1 MRDDPPAVAGLRQR
15 KKQRTREAIIDA
27 ALELFDLIGDVG
39 VERHGLDPELD
50 AELAHGQRLDPVA
63 SASAIAAATT
73 RSRVSLVRGSAFGW
87 TTELSF
93 TFVAAREYART
104 LHHTVTM

>member
-1 MRDDPPAVAGLRQR
+1 MGEAEPGLRER
-15 KKQRTREAIIDA
+15 KKQRTRDQIVEHAMA
-27 ALELFDLIGDVG
+27 LFDLIGDVG

-87 TTELSF
+87 DN
-93 TFVAAREYART
+93 
-104 LHHTVTM
+104 